1 MLDLEDWTP
10 RPAPTNAPAKGRHV
24 SLAPFDAKQHGEQ
37 LWQALGGGDEV
48 NERIRYF
55 GWPTLA
61 SASDF
66 SEMLL
71 RCIDGGQWQ
80 CCVFIPTSTGRAE
93 GMASYMRT
101 DTQHGST
108 EIGCVA
114 HGDALVGRTAA
125 TEAHYLMARRVF
137 DELGYRRYEW
147 KLDDRNAPSHRA
159 ALRFGFTFE
168 GVFRQHRV
176 VPSGNRDTAWYSLL
190 DTEWPAANQALS
202 TWLDPA
208 NFDANGQQKRRLEDI
223 RASAPKA

>member
-1 MLDLEDWTP
+1 MLDLEHWTP
-10 RPAPTNAPAKGRHV
+10 RPAPTNAPITGQHV
-24 SLAPFDAKQHGEQ
+24 SIAAFDPAQHGEQ
-37 LWQALGGGDEV
+37 LWQALGGGDET

-55 GWPTLA
+55 GWPRVT
-61 SASDF
+61 SAAAF
-66 SEMLL
+66 SEHLL
-71 RCIDGGQWQ
+71 RCIEAGGWQ
-80 CCVFIPTSTGRAE
+80 CCVFVPTGSGRAE

-108 EIGCVA
+108 EIGCVG
-114 HGDALVGRTAA
+114 HGKTFAGSTAA

-147 KLDDRNAPSHRA
+147 KLDDRNAPSHSA

-190 DTEWPAANQALS
+190 DREWPTARKAL
-202 TWLDPA
+202 TAWLNPA
-208 NFDANGQQKRRLEDI
+208 NFDASGKQKRRLQDLRETM
-223 RASAPKA
+223 P